1 MTFRRPIATTYNED
15 NKVSQELN
23 EASSQLLHLSLDIHS
38 HQDNSFRG
46 TDFESFNGRT
56 RRSKSVGDLR
66 IAADLYS
73 AGSQDQ
79 KSSFSGLDLE
89 EDHSTSGAHRPARLE
104 GVSRSSTEPV
114 QKTLASSKQL
124 LKRVTSV
131 DELLVLGAHG
141 DDDEVDDE
149 FSSDVRLALW
159 QASMIQADPHNL

>member
-1 MTFRRPIATTYNED
+1 
-15 NKVSQELN
+15 
-23 EASSQLLHLSLDIHS
+23 
-38 HQDNSFRG
+38 
-46 TDFESFNGRT
+46 
-56 RRSKSVGDLR
+56 
-66 IAADLYS
+66 
-73 AGSQDQ
+73 
-79 KSSFSGLDLE
+79 LDLE

-124 LKRVTSV
+124 LRRVTSV

-159 QASMIQADPHNL
+159 QARMIQADPHNL